1 MIERNGSLLAAKH
14 KFRGMSASEKA
25 GRKVAE
31 PRKAGEF
38 VTELCWAE
46 KRKLQLETE

>member
-14 KFRGMSASEKA
+14 KFRGMTASERV
-25 GRKVAE
+25 GRKVAQ
-31 PRKAGEF
+31 RQNAGEF

-46 KRKLQLETE
+46 RRKSKLDTE